1 MTGSDS
7 PGSAP
12 FVAQSAKTNESAGDL
27 KWRCQWSFMH
37 ERDLLALQERSRL
50 PHKAVQ
56 NLSNTFLPTLS
67 AASSPSLIGLFVT
80 KDFGLVIGIFAAL
93 LLLAGAAAYFI
104 DAETRSAKLA

>member
-1 MTGSDS
+1 MTGSNS

-56 NLSNTFLPTLS
+56 NLSNTFLPTLA
-67 AASSPSLIGLFVT
+67 AASSPSLI
-80 KDFGLVIGIFAAL
+80 
-93 LLLAGAAAYFI
+93 GAAAYFI